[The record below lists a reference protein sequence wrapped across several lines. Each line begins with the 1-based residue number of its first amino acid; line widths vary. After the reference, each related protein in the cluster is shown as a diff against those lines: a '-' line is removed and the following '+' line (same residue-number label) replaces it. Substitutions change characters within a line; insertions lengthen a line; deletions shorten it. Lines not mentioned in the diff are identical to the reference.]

1 MTKSRSKTIPIR
13 YATPS
18 RRELLVV
25 VSQLRDDAGHWLTPI
40 ITLPDNI
47 QQMIESGR
55 YAKDVAI
62 ALLVACF
69 WYDDWMLDVKQEKRE
84 AKE

>member
-1 MTKSRSKTIPIR
+1 MIKSRSKTIPIR

-18 RRELLVV
+18 RREIYVIV
-25 VSQLRDDAGHWLTPI
+25 GQLRDEMGHWLVPT

-62 ALLVACF
+62 ALLVASF
-69 WYDDWMLDVKQEKRE
+69 WYDDWMLDVKGDLRE
-84 AKE
+84 AA